1 MNPKITKIYA
11 GDAILYL
18 EPSGPE
24 TSQLLYT
31 GEEAAEWLKKQHQ
44 EEQEFAVYQS
54 DTSNLISNFEDVARY
69 FTPILAAGTITFNK
83 EGKILMMFRKGS
95 WDLPKGKA
103 DFGETISETA
113 KRETQEETGLQGIQ
127 IVKELNPTCHVYF
140 EPRVNAWICKTTYW
154 FIAHWLGEGDLVP
167 QAEEGITALEWM
179 DLEKAKNIR
188 PLYPLILNVL
198 TGL

>member
-18 EPSGPE
+18 EPHDPESIKMLHSGA
-24 TSQLLYT
+24 
-31 GEEAAEWLKKQHQ
+31 EAADWLKKQSQ
-44 EEQEFAVYQS
+44 EDQGFAVLQS
-54 DTSNLISNFEDVARY
+54 DSLNSEFSIESIEQY
-69 FTPILAAGTITFNK
+69 FTPIVAAGTLTFNK
-83 EGKILMMFRKGS
+83 EGQVLMMFRKGS

>member
-1 MNPKITKIYA
+1 MNPKITKIYT
-11 GDAILYL
+11 GNAILYL
-18 EPSGPE
+18 EPHGPE
-24 TSQLLYT
+24 STQVLHS
-31 GEEAAEWLKKQHQ
+31 GAEAADWLKIQSQ
-44 EEQEFAVYQS
+44 EEQGFAVLQS
-54 DTSNLISNFEDVARY
+54 DSLNSDSNIESIEQY
-69 FTPILAAGTITFNK
+69 FTPIVAAGTLTFNK
-83 EGKILMMFRKGS
+83 EGQVLMMFRKGS

-154 FIAHWLGEGDLVP
+154 FIAHWLGAGDLVP

-179 DLEKAKNIR
+179 NLEHAKNIR

>member
-11 GDAILYL
+11 GNAILYL
-18 EPSGPE
+18 EPHDPESTQMLHSGA
-24 TSQLLYT
+24 
-31 GEEAAEWLKKQHQ
+31 EAADWLKKQSQ
-44 EEQEFAVYQS
+44 EDQGFAVLQS
-54 DTSNLISNFEDVARY
+54 DSLNSEFSIESIEQY
-69 FTPILAAGTITFNK
+69 FTPIVAAGTLTFNK
-83 EGKILMMFRKGS
+83 EGQVLMMFRKGS

>member
-1 MNPKITKIYA
+1 M
-11 GDAILYL
+11 YL
-18 EPSGPE
+18 EPHDPESTQMLHSGA
-24 TSQLLYT
+24 
-31 GEEAAEWLKKQHQ
+31 EAADWLKKQSQ
-44 EEQEFAVYQS
+44 EDQGFAVLQS
-54 DTSNLISNFEDVARY
+54 DSLNSEFSIESIEQY
-69 FTPILAAGTITFNK
+69 FTPIVAAGTLTFNK
-83 EGKILMMFRKGS
+83 EGQVLMMFRKGS

-113 KRETQEETGLQGIQ
+113 KRETEEETGLQGIQ

-179 DLEKAKNIR
+179 NLEHAKNKT
-188 PLYPLILNVL
+188 PLYPLILDVL

>member
-11 GDAILYL
+11 GNAILYL
-18 EPSGPE
+18 EPHGPE
-24 TSQLLYT
+24 TTQMLHS
-31 GEEAAEWLKKQHQ
+31 GAEAADWLKKLSQ
-44 EEQEFAVYQS
+44 EEQGFAVFQS
-54 DTSNLISNFEDVARY
+54 DSLNSESSIESIEQY
-69 FTPILAAGTITFNK
+69 FTPIVAAGTLTFNK
-83 EGKILMMFRKGS
+83 EGQVLMMFRKGS

>member
-1 MNPKITKIYA
+1 M
-11 GDAILYL
+11 YL
-18 EPSGPE
+18 EPSGTE
-24 TSQLLYT
+24 ASQFLHS
-31 GEEAAEWLKKQHQ
+31 GAEAADWLKKQHQ
-44 EEQEFAVYQS
+44 DEQGFAVFQS
-54 DTSNLISNFEDVARY
+54 DTPILISNFEEVAQH
-69 FTPILAAGTITFNK
+69 FTPIIAAGTITFNK

-103 DFGETISETA
+103 DPGESIAETA
-113 KRETQEETGLQGIQ
+113 KRETQEETGLQEIQ
-127 IVKELNPTCHVYF
+127 IIKELNPTCHVYF

-154 FIAHWLGEGDLVP
+154 FIAHWHGKGLLIP

-179 DLEKAKNIR
+179 DLEQAKNIR